1 MLKTQ
6 LHPAHHLWH
15 RYWVQLLNVKM
26 ADRWTSLCFRRSYY
40 AADWA
45 SFTFNG
51 LLTWIQQHHVSTT
64 LLSDWLLQSP
74 PWSCRKTTNMEDST
88 AAEHDGK
95 DKGSRK
101 CIDRLHWGVIR
112 SFIGLL
118 IRYIV
123 CSVIIVPLC
132 VRACVLVGGSSAR
145 GGPGLVEPVG
155 GRGGADLP
163 VKLRLCLHQEPA
175 GVLFHQVNLRLCCVS
190 WAQVGPG
197 QPGSARSLCGLDF
210 SFSFIWLI
218 LFPHFCFW
226 FVLVN

>member
-132 VRACVLVGGSSAR
+132 VCACVRAGRRILCQRRSRIGRACWRKGRSWSTCQTQTLPPSGTCRCSVSPGKPQTLLCQLGPGRPRSAR
-145 GGPGLVEPVG
+145 
-155 GRGGADLP
+155 
-163 VKLRLCLHQEPA
+163 
-175 GVLFHQVNLRLCCVS
+175 
-190 WAQVGPG
+190 VGPV
-197 QPGSARSLCGLDF
+197 ALWFGL
-210 SFSFIWLI
+210 
-218 LFPHFCFW
+218 
-226 FVLVN
+226 